1 MCSAHTSQNNR
12 TFNEGRTRHPGEL
25 LRKGWGDSWLLISWV
40 LIHAQSL
47 AGMVHICV
55 LGKLRQE
62 DCVSSE
68 LAWVRPNE
76 ESGRYWV

>member
-1 MCSAHTSQNNR
+1 
-12 TFNEGRTRHPGEL
+12 
-25 LRKGWGDSWLLISWV
+25 
-40 LIHAQSL
+40 
-47 AGMVHICV
+47 MVHICV